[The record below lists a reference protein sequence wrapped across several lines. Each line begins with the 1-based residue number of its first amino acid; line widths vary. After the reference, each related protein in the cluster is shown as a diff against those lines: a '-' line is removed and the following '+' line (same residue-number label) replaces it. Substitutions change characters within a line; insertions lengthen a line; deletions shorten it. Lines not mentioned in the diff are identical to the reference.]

1 MTVSMPQ
8 NEDRQ
13 EPLPAV
19 LRGMISG
26 EVLADEPMRRHT
38 SIGVGGN
45 ADVMVIPADVEELK
59 RVVSSL
65 AKKGVK
71 VFPVGN
77 WTNIIA
83 RDGGYRGVIISLKRL
98 KEITVNYEAGSRAL
112 ISAGAGASLGE
123 LVQITLREGLTGMEF
138 CAGIPGT
145 VGGAV
150 RMNAGAFGREI
161 KDVLISASLMDQD
174 GAIRNMKRKELE
186 FEYRNLRM
194 AEGDIVLS
202 ATFLL
207 ERGIQEQIRNR
218 INEIMLQRRQKHP
231 LEYRNAG
238 SIFKNPRNVPAGMLI
253 DEAGLKGTRVGDAMV
268 SDKHGNFIVNVGEA
282 TAQDVLN
289 LIDMV
294 QKKVLADKGVMLETE
309 VKVIGE

>member
-1 MTVSMPQ
+1 MPQ

-19 LRGMISG
+19 LKGMISG
-26 EVLADEPMRRHT
+26 EVLTDEPMRRHT
-38 SIGVGGN
+38 SMGVGGN

-59 RVVSSL
+59 RVVSCL

-77 WTNIIA
+77 WTNIIP

-98 KEITVNYEAGSRAL
+98 KETSVNYEAGGRAE

-161 KDVLISASLMDQD
+161 KDVLISASLMDRD
-174 GAIRNMKRKELE
+174 GAIRNMKREELE

-194 AEGDIVLS
+194 KEGDIVLS

-207 ERGIQEQIRNR
+207 ESGIQEQIRNR
-218 INEIMLQRRQKHP
+218 INEIMQQRRQKHP

-238 SIFKNPRNVPAGMLI
+238 SIFKNPRNVPAGILI
-253 DEAGLKGTRVGDAMV
+253 DETGLKGMRVGDAMV
-268 SDKHGNFIVNVGEA
+268 SEKHGNFIVNIGEA

-289 LIDMV
+289 LIDIV
-294 QKKVLADKGVMLETE
+294 QKKVLSDKGVMLETE